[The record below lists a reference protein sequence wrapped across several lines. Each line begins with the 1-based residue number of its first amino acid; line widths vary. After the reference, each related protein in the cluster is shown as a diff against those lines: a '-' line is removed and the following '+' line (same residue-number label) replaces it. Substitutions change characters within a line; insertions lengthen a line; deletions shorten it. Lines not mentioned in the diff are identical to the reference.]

1 MWYAK
6 DKKQVKYNQL
16 YEPKKFGAGTGYT
29 WIELVDGSRRK
40 MTKEERKELAAK
52 RSSEVNKGNTN
63 SSKINHLMTDTLKR
77 RLVQDEAKRANKV
90 IEALLTKAEDGDV
103 HAIKEVLDRS
113 DGKVMQESKIS
124 GDLDQPLMIQV
135 VTGIDDND

>member
-1 MWYAK
+1 
-6 DKKQVKYNQL
+6 
-16 YEPKKFGAGTGYT
+16 
-29 WIELVDGSRRK
+29 

-63 SSKINHLMTDTLKR
+63 SSKKNRLMTDTLKR
-77 RLVQDEAKRANKV
+77 RLIQDEAKRCNNV
-90 IEALLTKAEDGDV
+90 INALLNKAEDGDV

-113 DGKVMQESKIS
+113 DGKVQTDTKIS
-124 GDLDQPLMIQV
+124 GDSDEPLMIKV

>member
-1 MWYAK
+1 
-6 DKKQVKYNQL
+6 
-16 YEPKKFGAGTGYT
+16 
-29 WIELVDGSRRK
+29 

-77 RLVQDEAKRANKV
+77 RLVQDEAHRDNKV

>member
-1 MWYAK
+1 
-6 DKKQVKYNQL
+6 
-16 YEPKKFGAGTGYT
+16 
-29 WIELVDGSRRK
+29 

>member
-1 MWYAK
+1 
-6 DKKQVKYNQL
+6 
-16 YEPKKFGAGTGYT
+16 
-29 WIELVDGSRRK
+29 

-90 IEALLTKAEDGDV
+90 IEALLTKAEDGDG